1 MELRRWHPTSKHI
14 TRDAEGPPWQGLE
27 MEADPSRN
35 AMIRHTAAAAVMA
48 FVITGLLSISTR
60 AAIRSV
66 PEDSW
71 RRHCRGPIDTNV
83 ASLMAAIFSLLHAR
97 DMQTRVI
104 AMPVHKLLQQTPV
117 MTV

>member
-104 AMPVHKLLQQTPV
+104 AMPFTSFCSRHLS
-117 MTV
+117 